1 MFGMSIMFSSMV
13 HYQEMMEKQDKQ
25 KCDPFQVLSLNLA
38 KRPTNSYLYG
48 SYQENCNVFNFFRYI
63 VFSGMVYGLRM

>member
-1 MFGMSIMFSSMV
+1 MVGMSIMFSSMV

-48 SYQENCNVFNFFRYI
+48 
-63 VFSGMVYGLRM
+63 